1 MRILQIIPS
10 ISLVYGGPSQMVL
23 GLSAAL
29 AAKNIDVTI
38 ITTDSNGDI
47 GQLPLDVPLNEPI
60 QQNGY
65 QIIYFRC
72 YPWRRY
78 KFSFSLL
85 QWLNEN
91 ARQFDLAH
99 LHALFSPVTTL
110 AATIA
115 RYHHLPYII
124 RPCGMLDPADLQKKK
139 RLKQIYATLLER
151 PNLAG
156 AAAIHFT
163 SKEEAKI
170 SERFGLGSTAKMP
183 VPRDLDF
190 TGKMPVPQDLGST
203 AKMPVPQDL
212 GSTAKMPVPQDLGS
226 TAKMPVPRDLD
237 CTGILPVPRDLV
249 IPLGVTAGLFP
260 KRVRESQVPIIL
272 FMSRIEPKK
281 GLDLLIPALES
292 VLGSGI
298 EFHFILAGSNPQDAD
313 YETQIKVQIHN
324 SRLAKYTTI
333 TGFVSGDLK
342 VELLTKADLFVLPSY
357 YENFGIA
364 VAEAMAAGV
373 PVVISDRIHIAEDIQ
388 QAEAGW
394 VRPLEVGA
402 IANSIKSALLNP
414 QERQRRGLNGKEYA
428 KKHYNWEAIAQQTID
443 AYQQILSSIAEGR
456 SPREVGSSAT
466 DSVTDVTDVTD
477 VRKKE

>member
-78 KFSFSLL
+78 KFSLSLL

-91 ARQFDLAH
+91 ARQFELAH

-170 SERFGLGSTAKMP
+170 SERFGLDCTAKMP
-183 VPRDLDF
+183 VPRDLV
-190 TGKMPVPQDLGST
+190 T
-203 AKMPVPQDL
+203 
-212 GSTAKMPVPQDLGS
+212 
-226 TAKMPVPRDLD
+226 
-237 CTGILPVPRDLV
+237 
-249 IPLGVTAGLFP
+249 PLGVTAGLFP
-260 KRVRESQVPIIL
+260 KRLRESQVPIIL

-292 VLGSGI
+292 ILGSGI
-298 EFHFILAGSNPQDAD
+298 EFHFILAGSNSQDAD

-324 SRLAKYTTI
+324 SSLAKYTTI
-333 TGFVSGDLK
+333 TGFVSGDFK
-342 VELLTKADLFVLPSY
+342 AELLTKADLFVLPSY

-394 VRPLEVGA
+394 VEPLEVGA

-443 AYQQILSSIAEGR
+443 AYQQILS
-456 SPREVGSSAT
+456 PLN
-466 DSVTDVTDVTD
+466 
-477 VRKKE
+477 

>member
-1 MRILQIIPS
+1 
-10 ISLVYGGPSQMVL
+10 MVL
-23 GLSAAL
+23 GLSAASL
-29 AAKNIDVTI
+29 AKNIDVTI

-170 SERFGLGSTAKMP
+170 SERFGLGTTAKMP
-183 VPRDLDF
+183 VPQDLDF

-203 AKMPVPQDL
+203 AKMPVPRDWDCTGKMPVPRGL
-212 GSTAKMPVPQDLGS
+212 GSTAK
-226 TAKMPVPRDLD
+226 T
-237 CTGILPVPRDLV
+237 PVPRDLV

-260 KRVRESQVPIIL
+260 KRLRESQVPIIL

-292 VLGSGI
+292 ILGSGM

-324 SRLAKYTTI
+324 SSLAKYTTI

-364 VAEAMAAGV
+364 VAEAIAAGV
-373 PVVISDRIHIAEDIQ
+373 PVAISDRIHIAEDIQ

-394 VRPLEVGA
+394 VGPLEVGA

-456 SPREVGSSAT
+456 
-466 DSVTDVTDVTD
+466 
-477 VRKKE
+477 RKKEEGRRKKQ

>member
-1 MRILQIIPS
+1 
-10 ISLVYGGPSQMVL
+10 MVL
-23 GLSAAL
+23 GLSTAL

-99 LHALFSPVTTL
+99 IHAVFSPVTTL

-170 SERFGLGSTAKMP
+170 SERFGLGSTGKMPVPQDLDCTGKMPVPRDLDCTGKMPVPQDLDFTGKMP

-190 TGKMPVPQDLGST
+190 TGKMPVP
-203 AKMPVPQDL
+203 
-212 GSTAKMPVPQDLGS
+212 
-226 TAKMPVPRDLD
+226 
-237 CTGILPVPRDLV
+237 RDLV
-249 IPLGVTAGLFP
+249 IPLGVTADLFP
-260 KRVRESQVPIIL
+260 KRLRESQVPIIL

-292 VLGSGI
+292 ILESGI

-324 SRLAKYTTI
+324 SSLGKYTTI
-333 TGFVSGDLK
+333 TGFVTGDLK
-342 VELLTKADLFVLPSY
+342 VEVLTKADLFVLPSY

-394 VRPLEVGA
+394 VGPLEVGA

-428 KKHYNWEAIAQQTID
+428 KKHYNWEAIAQQTIN

-456 SPREVGSSAT
+456 
-466 DSVTDVTDVTD
+466 
-477 VRKKE
+477 RKKEEGRRKKQ

>member
-47 GQLPLDVPLNEPI
+47 GQIPLDVPLNQPI

-65 QIIYFRC
+65 KIIYFHC
-72 YPWRRY
+72 SPFRRY
-78 KFSFSLL
+78 KFSLSLL
-85 QWLNEN
+85 QWLNAN
-91 ARQFDLAH
+91 VRQFDLAH
-99 LHALFSPVTTL
+99 IHALFSPVTTL

-115 RYHHLPYII
+115 RGHNLPYII

-139 RLKQIYATLLER
+139 RLKQIYAALLER

-163 SKEEAKI
+163 SKQEAKI
-170 SERFGLGSTAKMP
+170 SERFGLWDTDKMP
-183 VPRDLDF
+183 LPQDF
-190 TGKMPVPQDLGST
+190 GAQNSTGKMPVPQGFG
-203 AKMPVPQDL
+203 VQ
-212 GSTAKMPVPQDLGS
+212 
-226 TAKMPVPRDLD
+226 
-237 CTGILPVPRDLV
+237 DLV

-260 KRVRESQVPIIL
+260 KRLRQSQVPIVL

-292 VLGSGI
+292 ILASGI
-298 EFHFILAGSNPQDAD
+298 EFQFILAGSNPQDAD
-313 YETQIKVQIHN
+313 YETGIKVKIQN
-324 SRLAKYTTI
+324 SSLGKYTTI
-333 TGFVSGDLK
+333 TGFVSGDRK
-342 VELLTKADLFVLPSY
+342 NELLTNADLFVLPSY

-373 PVVISDRIHIAEDIQ
+373 PVAISDRVHISEDIR

-394 VRPLEVGA
+394 VGPLEVGA
-402 IANSIKSALLNP
+402 IASMIESALLDP
-414 QERQRRGLNGKEYA
+414 QERQRRGLNAQAYA
-428 KKHYNWEAIAQQTID
+428 KKYYNWEAIAQQTID
-443 AYQQILSSIAEGR
+443 AYQHILSSIVER
-456 SPREVGSSAT
+456 S
-466 DSVTDVTDVTD
+466 
-477 VRKKE
+477 

>member
-29 AAKNIDVTI
+29 ASRCIDVTI

-47 GQLPLDVPLNEPI
+47 GQHPLDVPLNQPI
-60 QQNGY
+60 KQNGY

-72 YPWRRY
+72 SPLRRY
-78 KFSFSLL
+78 KFSLSLL

-99 LHALFSPVTTL
+99 IHALFSPVTTL

-115 RYHHLPYII
+115 RYHKLPYIM

-170 SERFGLGSTAKMP
+170 SERFGLNCTGKMP
-183 VPRDLDF
+183 VPRDFDL
-190 TGKMPVPQDLGST
+190 TGKMRVPQ
-203 AKMPVPQDL
+203 
-212 GSTAKMPVPQDLGS
+212 
-226 TAKMPVPRDLD
+226 
-237 CTGILPVPRDLV
+237 DLV

-260 KRVRESQVPIIL
+260 KRLRESQVPIIL

-292 VLGSGI
+292 ILGSGI

-313 YETQIKVQIHN
+313 YETQVKSKIHN
-324 SRLAKYTTI
+324 SRLEKYTTI

-373 PVVISDRIHIAEDIQ
+373 PVAISDRIHIAEDIQ

-394 VRPLEVGA
+394 VGPLEVGA
-402 IANSIKSALLNP
+402 IANSIKSALVNP
-414 QERQRRGLNGKEYA
+414 EERQRRGLNGKEYA
-428 KKHYNWEAIAQQTID
+428 KKHYNWDAIAQQTID
-443 AYQQILSSIAEGR
+443 AYQQILSS
-456 SPREVGSSAT
+456 T
-466 DSVTDVTDVTD
+466 N
-477 VRKKE
+477 

>member
-23 GLSAAL
+23 GLSGAL
-29 AAKNIDVTI
+29 ASRGVDVTI

-47 GQLPLDVPLNEPI
+47 GQIPLDVPLNQPI
-60 QQNGY
+60 KQNGY

-115 RYHHLPYII
+115 RYHKLPYIM

-139 RLKQIYATLLER
+139 RLKQIYASLLER

-183 VPRDLDF
+183 VP
-190 TGKMPVPQDLGST
+190 Q
-203 AKMPVPQDL
+203 
-212 GSTAKMPVPQDLGS
+212 
-226 TAKMPVPRDLD
+226 
-237 CTGILPVPRDLV
+237 DLV

-260 KRVRESQVPIIL
+260 KRLRESQVPIIL

-292 VLGSGI
+292 ILGSGI

-324 SRLAKYTTI
+324 SSLGKYTTI

-342 VELLTKADLFVLPSY
+342 AELLTKADLFVLPSY

-373 PVVISDRIHIAEDIQ
+373 PVAISDRIHIAEDIQ

-394 VRPLEVGA
+394 VGPLEVGA

-414 QERQRRGLNGKEYA
+414 QECQRRGLNGQEYA

-443 AYQQILSSIAEGR
+443 AYQQILSSIN
-456 SPREVGSSAT
+456 
-466 DSVTDVTDVTD
+466 
-477 VRKKE
+477 

>member
-29 AAKNIDVTI
+29 ASRGADVTI

-47 GQLPLDVPLNEPI
+47 GQIPLDVPLNQPI
-60 QQNGY
+60 KQNGY

-72 YPWRRY
+72 SPFRRY
-78 KFSFSLL
+78 KFSLSLL

-91 ARQFDLAH
+91 AKQFDLAH
-99 LHALFSPVTTL
+99 IHALFSPVTTF

-115 RYHHLPYII
+115 RYRHLPYII

-139 RLKQIYATLLER
+139 RLKQIYAALLER

-163 SKEEAKI
+163 SKQEAKI
-170 SERFGLGSTAKMP
+170 SERFGVGSTGKMP
-183 VPRDLDF
+183 VPRNLDF
-190 TGKMPVPQDLGST
+190 TGKM
-203 AKMPVPQDL
+203 
-212 GSTAKMPVPQDLGS
+212 
-226 TAKMPVPRDLD
+226 
-237 CTGILPVPRDLV
+237 PVPRDLV

-260 KRVRESQVPIIL
+260 KRLRGESQVPIIL

-292 VLGSGI
+292 ILETGV
-298 EFHFILAGSNPQDAD
+298 EFHFILAGSSPQDAD
-313 YETQIKVQIHN
+313 YETKIKVQIQN
-324 SRLAKYTTI
+324 SSLAKYTTI

-373 PVVISDRIHIAEDIQ
+373 PVAISDRIHIAEDIQ

-394 VRPLEVGA
+394 VGPLEVGA

-414 QERQRRGLNGKEYA
+414 QERQRRGLNGKKYA
-428 KKHYNWEAIAQQTID
+428 EKHYNWEAIAQQTID
-443 AYQQILSSIAEGR
+443 AYQQILSS
-456 SPREVGSSAT
+456 T
-466 DSVTDVTDVTD
+466 N
-477 VRKKE
+477 

>member
-1 MRILQIIPS
+1 MRIIQIIPS

-78 KFSFSLL
+78 KFSLSLL

-170 SERFGLGSTAKMP
+170 SERFGLGST
-183 VPRDLDF
+183 
-190 TGKMPVPQDLGST
+190 GKM
-203 AKMPVPQDL
+203 
-212 GSTAKMPVPQDLGS
+212 
-226 TAKMPVPRDLD
+226 
-237 CTGILPVPRDLV
+237 PVPRDLV

-260 KRVRESQVPIIL
+260 KRLRESQVPIIL
-272 FMSRIEPKK
+272 FMSRIAPKK
-281 GLDLLIPALES
+281 GLDLIIPALES
-292 VLGSGI
+292 ILCSGI

-324 SRLAKYTTI
+324 SSLAKYTTI

-342 VELLTKADLFVLPSY
+342 AELLTKADLFVLPSY

-394 VRPLEVGA
+394 VGPLEVGA

-443 AYQQILSSIAEGR
+443 AYQQILSSLN
-456 SPREVGSSAT
+456 
-466 DSVTDVTDVTD
+466 
-477 VRKKE
+477 